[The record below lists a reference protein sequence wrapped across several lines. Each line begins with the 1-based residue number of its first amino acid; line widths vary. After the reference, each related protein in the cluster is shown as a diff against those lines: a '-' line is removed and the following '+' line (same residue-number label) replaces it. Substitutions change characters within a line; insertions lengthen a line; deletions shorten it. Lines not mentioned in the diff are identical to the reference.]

1 MDLKKIVK
9 TKLPPV
15 LLIVLAVV
23 LDQWTKA
30 LAVAHL
36 KPIYTV
42 PIIKDIFHFTYATN
56 RGAAFSML
64 ADHPWVFMLV
74 SAVAIVGMTCYLLA
88 GKGLSAFV
96 RYPLAAVIGGGIGNM
111 IDRVRLEYV
120 IDMIDFCAF
129 PKLWMWIF
137 NFADACVCV
146 GAGILFVWLIA
157 SMISEAKQEKAKKQE
172 ENGEED
178 V

>member
-1 MDLKKIVK
+1 MDLKKFVK

-36 KPIYTV
+36 KPIYTF

-74 SAVAIVGMTCYLLA
+74 SAVAIVGMTCYLFA
-88 GKGLSAFV
+88 GKGLTAFV

-111 IDRVRLEYV
+111 IDRVAVGYV
-120 IDMIDFCAF
+120 VDFIDVRAINFA
-129 PKLWMWIF
+129 IF
-137 NFADACVCV
+137 NVADCFVTV
-146 GAGILFVWLIA
+146 GAVLLFIGLLI
-157 SMISEAKQEKAKKQE
+157 EFRREEKETRAKKE
-172 ENGEED
+172 EKHD
-178 V
+178 DSTSA